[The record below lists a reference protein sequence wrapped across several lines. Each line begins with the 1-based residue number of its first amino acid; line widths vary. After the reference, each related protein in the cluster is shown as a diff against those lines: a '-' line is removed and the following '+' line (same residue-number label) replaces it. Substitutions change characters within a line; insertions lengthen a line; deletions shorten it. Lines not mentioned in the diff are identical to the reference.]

1 MNLQPFLTNELV
13 SLKPLEEA
21 DFEAL
26 FTVASDKLLW
36 EQHPNNDR
44 YKREVFQ
51 DFFQKAIESK
61 GAFIIIDKV
70 TNNIIDSSRFYDLD
84 SNKSTLVIGFTFLA
98 RSYWGTNYNS
108 AIKKLMLDYA
118 FQYVNAVH
126 FHVAK
131 SNFRSQKAMIK
142 LGGKIIGYSTSN
154 QSIEGNPIY
163 EIKKSNW
170 LPS

>member
-70 TNNIIDSSRFYDLD
+70 TNNIIGSSRFYDLD

-154 QSIEGNPIY
+154 HGIEGNPIY